1 MDPSLSVLIE
11 GVETEVE
18 AIEGILKRI
27 DVGKIS
33 HGHHRKRRFVYFGDA
48 SLSKEVG
55 SCGATPWTSSLSM
68 ENVASLSKKVD
79 SYGATLWTS
88 SLDRKSVV

>member
-33 HGHHRKRRFVYFGDA
+33 HGHHRKRRFVYFGDEDGD
-48 SLSKEVG
+48 LE
-55 SCGATPWTSSLSM
+55 CI
-68 ENVASLSKKVD
+68 
-79 SYGATLWTS
+79 
-88 SLDRKSVV
+88 